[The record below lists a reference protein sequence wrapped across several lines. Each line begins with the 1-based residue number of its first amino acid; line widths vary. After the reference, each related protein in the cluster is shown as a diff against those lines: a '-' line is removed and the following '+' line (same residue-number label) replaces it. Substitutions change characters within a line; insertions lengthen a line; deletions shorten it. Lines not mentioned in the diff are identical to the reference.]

1 MNLATTSDNYFI
13 HNNRRYVVPFDHE
26 HRRNVRAPWVGKTVL
41 HVFDQLFPYQTKD
54 FHQQQIARHRLL
66 SYDKHNRPNASDHLL
81 RLGDVVSHTSHT
93 HEPSIREPPLHLLGQ
108 TDQVVAVCKSS
119 SVPVHACGRY
129 RRNTVQGVLEFSFGI
144 SGLRTVHRLD
154 RVTSGVVLLA
164 KTKQSA
170 RVLSE
175 QIKAGV
181 LRKEYLAKV
190 VGLFPLCLAPEK
202 SATTTT
208 RTAHV
213 WEDDY
218 LVCNAPLAHHPTTK
232 KVHVPLPSDRV
243 HAQQARTAFRRLAS
257 LKIGNDVVS
266 LVHCVPTTGRTHQIR
281 VHLQHLGFPIV
292 DDPLY
297 GVGLETNDATEENR
311 ANGDD
316 QQKDEECNGVG
327 LETNDA
333 TEDRAN
339 GDNQQNIEVQGE
351 CNVAWKTDALCPHCP
366 HVEPLS
372 SEGSGGARDPRK
384 RRVGSQQQHSDGICL
399 HAMCYY
405 CLGGTMAKTTQA
417 KGHETSDNDS
427 GRDSGAWSW
436 SCPLELT
443 PEWATSLLG
452 QQAVEI
458 WSHIENARG
467 TCL

>member
-1 MNLATTSDNYFI
+1 
-13 HNNRRYVVPFDHE
+13 
-26 HRRNVRAPWVGKTVL
+26 
-41 HVFDQLFPYQTKD
+41 
-54 FHQQQIARHRLL
+54 
-66 SYDKHNRPNASDHLL
+66 
-81 RLGDVVSHTSHT
+81 
-93 HEPSIREPPLHLLGQ
+93 
-108 TDQVVAVCKSS
+108 
-119 SVPVHACGRY
+119 
-129 RRNTVQGVLEFSFGI
+129 VQGVLEFSFGI

-243 HAQQARTAFRRLAS
+243 HAQQAKTAFRRLAS